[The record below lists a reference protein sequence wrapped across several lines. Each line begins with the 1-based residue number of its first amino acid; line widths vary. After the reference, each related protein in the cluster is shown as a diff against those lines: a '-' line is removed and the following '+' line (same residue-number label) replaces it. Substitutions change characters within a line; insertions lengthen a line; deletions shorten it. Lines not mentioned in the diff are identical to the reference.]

1 MDASTVSLLGGWNT
15 AEGPRSESREA
26 PEKAEEERCKWEEKF
41 KWEEARGE
49 GGWTVGVESG

>member
-26 PEKAEEERCKWEEKF
+26 PEKAEEERCKWEEEKC

-49 GGWTVGVESG
+49 RGMDS